1 MLIQF
6 SVENFR
12 SIKNKALFSME
23 AAKNEDH
30 AVQVA
35 TIGKE
40 RILKTAAIFG
50 ANAAGKSNIFAA
62 LTAAILMVRLSNTRQ
77 VEETLNMIT
86 PFAFSKET
94 MEKPSSFE
102 FVFLASGKKYVYGF
116 SATREK
122 VTKEYLY
129 VYHSL
134 RASTVFERTEEEYR
148 FTNPSIKKEL
158 EPISHRNTPNKLF
171 LATATA
177 WNAKSTQTPCL
188 WFNLIDT
195 YTNNYGDLI
204 AKDISM
210 LENDTDQKLNH
221 FICDLLAKADMNIS
235 AYEYKSQD
243 EPAEK
248 WLSRFPAEVRTMMPP
263 EMIAGKHKVYT
274 ILMTHQVENHP
285 GNAESWQLNLNE
297 ESQGTK
303 SLFMLSPVLYDA
315 FLHGKI
321 ICIDEFDTSLHPLL
335 VGYLVS
341 LFHDPAVNTG
351 NAQLIISSYTTTLLS
366 HRFLRDDEIY
376 FVEKDKK
383 TGVSDLY
390 SLDEFSPRKQM
401 NIRKAYLLG
410 RFGAI
415 PEIENGEIVW

>member
-23 AAKNEDH
+23 AAKDEDH

-129 VYHSL
+129 VYHSP
-134 RASTVFERTEEEYR
+134 RASTVFERTKEEYR

-188 WFNLIDT
+188 CLI
-195 YTNNYGDLI
+195 
-204 AKDISM
+204 
-210 LENDTDQKLNH
+210 
-221 FICDLLAKADMNIS
+221 
-235 AYEYKSQD
+235 
-243 EPAEK
+243 
-248 WLSRFPAEVRTMMPP
+248 
-263 EMIAGKHKVYT
+263 
-274 ILMTHQVENHP
+274 
-285 GNAESWQLNLNE
+285 
-297 ESQGTK
+297 
-303 SLFMLSPVLYDA
+303 
-315 FLHGKI
+315 
-321 ICIDEFDTSLHPLL
+321 
-335 VGYLVS
+335 
-341 LFHDPAVNTG
+341 
-351 NAQLIISSYTTTLLS
+351 
-366 HRFLRDDEIY
+366 
-376 FVEKDKK
+376 
-383 TGVSDLY
+383 
-390 SLDEFSPRKQM
+390 
-401 NIRKAYLLG
+401 
-410 RFGAI
+410 
-415 PEIENGEIVW
+415 